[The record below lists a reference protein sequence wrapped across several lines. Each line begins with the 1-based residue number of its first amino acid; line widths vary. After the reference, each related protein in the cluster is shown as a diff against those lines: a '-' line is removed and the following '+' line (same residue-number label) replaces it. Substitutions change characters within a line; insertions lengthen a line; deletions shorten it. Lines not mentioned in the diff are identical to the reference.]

1 MLKREPVCLYNEKIC
16 ELNIMQF
23 FIPHG
28 GLKRTDASVR
38 LERSDEWN
46 TRLAEEAAL
55 RCRFQV

>member
-38 LERSDEWN
+38 IERSDI
-46 TRLAEEAAL
+46 
-55 RCRFQV
+55 